1 MFSLLV
7 HPLRAPKLISL
18 WDLVASALYGSSC
31 RYPVLTAI
39 AATQSYAPQAV
50 LTLATFVLLVFLVVT
65 LFLWF

>member
-18 WDLVASALYGSSC
+18 WDLVTSALYGSSC

-50 LTLATFVLLVFLVVT
+50 LTLATFVLVVFLVVT